1 MAVTLP
7 SNPAPGS
14 AHWIGDRILFCHAPT
29 LHDPASIEAY
39 YGDVNARLESR
50 SGPYAIIS
58 DTRHVTTLPDA
69 RARRAHV
76 DFSGE
81 ITKRHPGRCVHSVT
95 VNGSMA
101 MRAMVTAVT
110 WFFSDGKLPQD
121 VAATVEEAVS
131 IVEKTLARL

>member
-1 MAVTLP
+1 MDITLP
-7 SNPAPGS
+7 TNPAPGS
-14 AHWIGDRILFCHAPT
+14 AHWIADRVILCHSPAS
-29 LHDPASIEAY
+29 HDLPSIEAY
-39 YGDVNARLESR
+39 YGAITARLESR

-58 DTRHVTTLPDA
+58 DTRHVTSLPDA

-76 DFSGE
+76 EFSE
-81 ITKRHPGRCVHSVT
+81 AITKRYPGRCVHSVT
-95 VNGSMA
+95 VSGSMA

-121 VAATVEEAVS
+121 VAATVEEAVR

>member
-14 AHWIGDRILFCHAPT
+14 AHWIAERILLCQSPAA
-29 LHDPASIEAY
+29 HDLASIEAY
-39 YGDVNARLESR
+39 YGAITARLESR

-76 DFSGE
+76 DLSGE
-81 ITKRHPGRCVHSVT
+81 ITKRYPGRCVHSVT
-95 VNGSMA
+95 ISGSMA